1 MSERQLTVAPTAVDS
16 PGTAVDSA
24 GTAVDSPG
32 VAAKL
37 GTLRV
42 IDAGTVSAPRSQA
55 LWHGI
60 AEAMSPGDAPVLSF
74 CRPAEAY
81 VGIGYHRRLDEL
93 DRAAL
98 GELGLPVIR
107 RQIGGGPVYLDSD
120 QLFFQ
125 LTVPADSAPPGPALL
140 YSELL
145 APFVTALRRLGV
157 AARLAGVNDVLVD
170 GRKISG
176 TGSGQIGDGVVLVGN
191 VMFAFPHERMAR
203 VLALPDEEMRVE
215 CLRLLREHLAP
226 LPQLPEDQFKQ
237 QLARAYGEHLAAV
250 PTPAQL
256 RADERRA
263 IADWQ
268 QRLLDPVWCRGPELP
283 PAPAGR
289 QVKIRAGT
297 WVYDSREGA
306 LRVRATI
313 EEGQLRR
320 LQVHDPEHLH
330 SAGAITSALLGAEAT
345 RASLAQR
352 LSSFG
357 EAGQRVLST
366 LAPGLV
372 VR

>member
-1 MSERQLTVAPTAVDS
+1 VRMGD
-16 PGTAVDSA
+16 GTAGVGGTSGASA
-24 GTAVDSPG
+24 
-32 VAAKL
+32 VAGADADWKPTRL
-37 GTLRV
+37 LRV

-74 CRPAEAY
+74 CRPSEAY
-81 VGIGYHRRLDEL
+81 VGIGYHRRMDEL

-125 LTVPADSAPPGPALL
+125 LTLPAADAPPGPARL

-157 AARLAGVNDVLVD
+157 AATLAGANDVIVD
-170 GRKISG
+170 GRKVSG
-176 TGSGQIGDGVVLVGN
+176 TGAGQIGEGVVLVGN

-203 VLALPDEEMRVE
+203 VLALPDEEMRGE

-226 LPQLPEDQFKQ
+226 LPHLPEERFKEH
-237 QLARAYGEHLAAV
+237 LARAYAERLGALA
-250 PTPAQL
+250 TPASL
-256 RADERRA
+256 RDDERRA
-263 IADWQ
+263 IACWQ
-268 QRLLDPVWCRGPELP
+268 ERLLDPEWCRGPALP
-283 PAPAGR
+283 VPAGR

-297 WVYDSREGA
+297 WLYDSREGE
-306 LRVRATI
+306 LKVRATI
-313 EEGQLRR
+313 EEGQLRELR
-320 LQVHDPEHLH
+320 VHDPQYGD
-330 SAGAITSALLGAEAT
+330 SAGAISGALLGAEAT
-345 RASLAQR
+345 RASLAAR
-352 LSSFG
+352 LARFG

>member
-1 MSERQLTVAPTAVDS
+1 MSASS
-16 PGTAVDSA
+16 PGSRALGAA
-24 GTAVDSPG
+24 GGAPRPCDGAPG
-32 VAAKL
+32 RRCVRR
-37 GTLRV
+37 LRV

-60 AEAMSPGDAPVLSF
+60 AEAMSPGDQPVLSF

-125 LTVPADSAPPGPALL
+125 LTLPASDAPHGPARL
-140 YSELL
+140 YAELL
-145 APFVTALRRLGV
+145 APFVSALRCLGV
-157 AARLAGVNDVLVD
+157 DAQLAGANDVIVN
-170 GRKISG
+170 GRKVSG
-176 TGSGQIGDGVVLVGN
+176 TGAGQIGEGVVLVGN

-226 LPQLPEDQFKQ
+226 LPQLPEGRFKE
-237 QLARAYGEHLAAV
+237 QLARAYGERLGAV
-250 PTPAQL
+250 PVSACL
-256 RADERRA
+256 RDDERRA
-263 IADWQ
+263 IACWQ
-268 QRLLDPVWCRGPELP
+268 ERLLDPEWCRGPAL
-283 PAPAGR
+283 PAPTGR

-297 WVYDSREGA
+297 WVYDSREGE
-306 LRVRATI
+306 LKVRATI
-313 EEGQLRR
+313 EDGQLREV
-320 LQVHDPEHLH
+320 LLHDPRHGE
-330 SAGAITSALLGAEAT
+330 SAKAITGALLGAEAT
-345 RASLAQR
+345 RASLAAR
-352 LSSFG
+352 LARFG